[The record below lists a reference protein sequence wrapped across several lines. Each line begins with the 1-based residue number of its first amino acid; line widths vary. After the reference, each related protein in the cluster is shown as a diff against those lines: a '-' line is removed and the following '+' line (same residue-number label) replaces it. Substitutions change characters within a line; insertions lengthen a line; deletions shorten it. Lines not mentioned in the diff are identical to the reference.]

1 MGTMMP
7 KEADSSHHDPSR
19 LMLRHPA
26 FPPAVHFEPGGD
38 AVGATL
44 RSVRN
49 LKDEG
54 DILRFSIGLF
64 SALAF
69 LEAEDWPRI
78 PSADDWAIG
87 RDGLPSLTSAS
98 GDQAPEEA
106 GRQHAALLY
115 RLLGGKTPPPGTALP
130 SLPHRHRHYA
140 KWNAWLFSALK
151 PDDTF
156 RPSCRQLLLE
166 LWNLAAQSGMT
177 PNLPTSWGVGVVW
190 DRVIESWPEG
200 FEAIFSRTRTSMEA
214 VFELASSPDEA
225 GRKLTPVYLG
235 DAPPYPYASL
245 EPLLAGALGTPET
258 ARDWMRGHLGEEPE
272 ALLASLVELL
282 DKSASDGWLLWPSS
296 ALDSKGLALLR
307 RAASSLKRPIVI
319 LDKGQGKAA
328 GIVRRIRMLWLTPTA
343 ERWYGEH
350 AEALL
355 GEDRETILQALED
368 LPNDQPVC
376 GSPLMP
382 PVPESLRVPFRPTLG
397 GAGEERFHAPLSR
410 RGEPVG
416 TPQDLASE
424 GYLAELVVRARLEM
438 EEDPAGAALW
448 EGVVFL
454 LLGQP
459 LVALHLWDG
468 LGGTRETKG
477 RLGVLR
483 ATCYKDLHDL
493 GRAKKVLQDIP
504 KSALEPPDQETAAF
518 LENQIRWLEGGIEEA
533 AKNLVRMAEDTDD
546 PDVRVQ
552 ALCHAAT
559 ALLHANRIE
568 RALRLLQQADEAAP
582 FQPHPAT
589 AFLLTHRRAMAH
601 RKIGD
606 YATALKGFEMAREVV
621 STYGFRGL
629 EVGCEC
635 DCGNALR
642 LLCRFKEAS
651 GCYRRAEEGATGLG
665 LEALV
670 EDARFNLALCRF
682 EAGDVQRARHVFE
695 STLDTESPDQN
706 PLFTAIS
713 LLWLAT
719 VHQALGDYPKALD
732 LAEKGLKLMNR
743 VADPEVRIPLLVLRG
758 ELLLLTGQRRKLSYL
773 CRELKSTLKPE
784 TDPDDLLAASAVRC
798 AASAKGSGEFSPG
811 DRKAALELL
820 PQASPYFRAYWHLL
834 VGEYVAKNSTEELQ
848 QAWLAAREAR
858 SPFLSSRVLWSLA
871 ERGGL
876 PALSENERKDLAAYL
891 TKNRVKGPERQL
903 LPLLAGNDEDLRG
916 EKRAPVSDDIA
927 LLLAAGEEP
936 DGTFESVL
944 KRVGADA
951 ACLVRVGRPPH
962 WWGTCTAVQRRL
974 LLAGAGHVGEL
985 PSTEGGIIGVKGV
998 GGTWCGFF
1006 RAGREAFLA
1015 EQKAF
1020 ARIWVRMLRDPPP
1033 QVEPR
1038 NDTAVHPAV
1047 RARIITKADVMVAV
1061 LQSLS
1066 QAAGFTFPVLLTG
1079 EPGVGKEAC
1088 AQALHAASP
1097 RAGRAWVAANCAN
1110 LTPTLAAS
1118 LLFGHKKGAFTGA
1131 AMDQQGLVEAA
1142 RDSTL
1147 FLDEVGELPPEVQ
1160 ASLLRFL
1167 QDGSFLPLG
1176 EVRPRAS
1183 NARILAATNKD
1194 LEAAVREGSFREDLF
1209 HRLNVIR
1216 VHIPPLRRR
1225 AEDVPDLLTRFLAQA
1240 AEKENLPTPAI
1251 DPSVLSRLGG
1261 YAWPGNVRELQNLAK
1276 ALLVASNGDRLIVD
1290 RHLPDRYLSPVPA
1303 PCGSSTLAEILKDA
1317 ERTAI
1322 QAALEESGGNLSQAA
1337 RSLAISRQNLLQKVR
1352 RLGLR
1357 KA

>member
-1 MGTMMP
+1 MMP
-7 KEADSSHHDPSR
+7 KDPDSPPYDPWR
-19 LMLRHPA
+19 LTLRHPA
-26 FPPAVHFEPGGD
+26 FPPGIHLEPGGD
-38 AVGATL
+38 AVGGAL

-69 LEAEDWPRI
+69 LEAEDWPRV
-78 PSADDWAIG
+78 PSADDWALG
-87 RDGLPSLTSAS
+87 GGGLPVLSAAAPKK
-98 GDQAPEEA
+98 APEEA

-115 RLLGGKTPPPGTALP
+115 RLLGGKTPPSGAALP
-130 SLPHRHRHYA
+130 SLPRRHRHYA
-140 KWNAWLFSALK
+140 KWNAWMASALK
-151 PDDTF
+151 PDEVF
-156 RPSCRQLLLE
+156 RPSCRELLLA
-166 LWNLAAQSGMT
+166 LWNVAAQIGMA

-190 DRVIESWPEG
+190 EPAIERWPEG
-200 FEAIFSRTRTSMEA
+200 FEAIFSRTRTGMEA
-214 VFELASSPDEA
+214 VFDLASSPDEA

-245 EPLLAGALGTPET
+245 EPLIASALGTEEA
-258 ARDWMRGHLGEEPE
+258 ARDWMRDHLGEGPE
-272 ALLASLVELL
+272 ALLVSLVELL
-282 DKSASDGWLLWPSS
+282 DKAPSEGWLLWPSS
-296 ALDSKGLALLR
+296 ALDSKGLTLLR
-307 RAASSLKRPIVI
+307 RAASSLNHPIVI
-319 LDKGQGKAA
+319 LDRGQGKAA
-328 GIVRRIRMLWLTPTA
+328 GIVRRIRLPWLTPTA
-343 ERWYGEH
+343 ERWYSEH

-355 GEDRETILQALED
+355 GDDRETILQALED
-368 LPNDQPVC
+368 LPNDQPAC

-397 GAGEERFHAPLSR
+397 SADEERGHAPPSR
-410 RGEPVG
+410 RDE
-416 TPQDLASE
+416 THETLQDLANE
-424 GYLAELVVRARLEM
+424 GRLAELAVRARIEM
-438 EEDPAGAALW
+438 ERDPAGSALW

-454 LLGQP
+454 LMGQP
-459 LVALHLWDG
+459 LVALRLWDG
-468 LGGTRETKG
+468 LGRTKGTKG

-483 ATCYKDLHDL
+483 ARCYERLHDL
-493 GRAKKVLQDIP
+493 GRAKKVLQDIGRA
-504 KSALEPPDQETAAF
+504 ALEPSDRETAVL
-518 LENQIRWLEGGIEEA
+518 LENQIRWLEGDIDEA
-533 AKNLVRMAEDTDD
+533 EKNLIRMAENTDD

-552 ALCHAAT
+552 AICHAAT
-559 ALLHANRIE
+559 ALLHSNRIE

-582 FQPHPAT
+582 LHPQPTT
-589 AFLLTHRRAMAH
+589 AFLLAHRRAMAH

-606 YATALKGFEMAREVV
+606 FEKALKGFEMARTVV

-642 LLCRFKEAS
+642 LLCRSEEAA

-665 LEALV
+665 LEALA
-670 EDARFNLALCRF
+670 EDARFNLAVCRL
-682 EAGDVQRARHVFE
+682 EAGDLQRARRVFE
-695 STLDTESPDQN
+695 TSLEADDPDQN
-706 PLFTAIS
+706 PVFAAID

-719 VHQALGDYPKALD
+719 AHQALGDYPKALD

-743 VADPEVRIPLLVLRG
+743 VSDSEIRIPLLVLRG

-773 CRELKSTLKPE
+773 CRELKSALKPE
-784 TDPDDLLAASAVRC
+784 TDADDLLAASALQY
-798 AASAKGSGEFSPG
+798 AASAKAGGEFSPG
-811 DRKAALELL
+811 DRKVALDLL
-820 PQASPYFRAYWHLL
+820 PQASPYFRTYWHLL
-834 VGEYVAKNSTEELQ
+834 VGEYVAKDTTEELQ
-848 QAWLAAREAR
+848 QAWLSARETHN
-858 SPFLSSRVLWSLA
+858 PFLSCRVLWGLA

-891 TKNRVKGPERQL
+891 TKNRVKGPERGL
-903 LPLLAGNDEDLRG
+903 LPLLVENDEDLRG
-916 EKRAPVSDDIA
+916 EKRAHVPDDLA
-927 LLLAAGEEP
+927 LLLAAGEDP
-936 DGTFESVL
+936 DGTFEPVL

-951 ACLVRVGRPPH
+951 ACLVYAARPPR
-962 WWGTCTAVQRRL
+962 WWGSCTAAQRRL

-985 PSTEGGIIGVKGV
+985 PSTEGGITGVKGTN
-998 GGTWCGFF
+998 GTWCGFF
-1006 RAGREAFLA
+1006 RAGTEAFLP
-1015 EQKAF
+1015 EQNAF
-1020 ARIWVRMLRDPPP
+1020 ARIWVRMLREPPP
-1033 QVEPR
+1033 QAQPR
-1038 NDTAVHPAV
+1038 SDTAVHPAIRV
-1047 RARIITKADVMVAV
+1047 RIITKADVMAPV

-1088 AQALHAASP
+1088 AQALHAASQ
-1097 RAGRAWVAANCAN
+1097 RAGKAWVAANCAN
-1110 LTPTLAAS
+1110 LTPTLATS
-1118 LLFGHKKGAFTGA
+1118 FLFGHKKGAFTGA
-1131 AMDQQGLVEAA
+1131 DKDQQGLVEAA

-1160 ASLLRFL
+1160 ANLLRFL

-1183 NARILAATNKD
+1183 NARILTATNRD
-1194 LEAAVREGSFREDLF
+1194 LEAAVREGAFREDLF

-1225 AEDVPDLLTRFLAQA
+1225 PEDVPDLLTRFLSQA
-1240 AEKENLPTPAI
+1240 AEKENLPAPEI
-1251 DPSVLSRLGG
+1251 DPSVFSRLVG

-1276 ALLVASNGDRLIVD
+1276 ALLVASNGDGLIVE

-1303 PCGSSTLAEILKDA
+1303 PCGSSTLAEILKGA